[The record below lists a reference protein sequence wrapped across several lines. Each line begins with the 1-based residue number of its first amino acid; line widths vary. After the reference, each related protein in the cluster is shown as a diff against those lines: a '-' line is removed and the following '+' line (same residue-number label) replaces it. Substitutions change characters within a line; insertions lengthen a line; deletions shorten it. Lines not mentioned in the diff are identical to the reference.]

1 MGDAKVVVE
10 FFFLSYIILEILGR
24 EFFLK
29 LIIATTLP
37 ASKLQ
42 KNFLKKKTG
51 FFVCVKIDK
60 RGEIPCIELIAGVYR
75 KTYLIQVAK

>member
-10 FFFLSYIILEILGR
+10 FFFLSYIISEILGR

-42 KNFLKKKTG
+42 KNFFLKKMD
-51 FFVCVKIDK
+51 FLYV
-60 RGEIPCIELIAGVYR
+60 
-75 KTYLIQVAK
+75 

>member
-42 KNFLKKKTG
+42 KNFFFKKNWI
-51 FFVCVKIDK
+51 FCVCKD
-60 RGEIPCIELIAGVYR
+60 
-75 KTYLIQVAK
+75 

>member
-10 FFFLSYIILEILGR
+10 FFFLSYIIPEILGR

-42 KNFLKKKTG
+42 KNSFFKKDWI

-60 RGEIPCIELIAGVYR
+60 RGEIPCIELIAGV
-75 KTYLIQVAK
+75 

>member
-42 KNFLKKKTG
+42 KNFFKKLD

>member
-10 FFFLSYIILEILGR
+10 FFFSSYIILEILGR

-42 KNFLKKKTG
+42 KNFFLKKTG

-60 RGEIPCIELIAGVYR
+60 RGEIPCIELIAGVGKPISY
-75 KTYLIQVAK
+75 K

>member
-10 FFFLSYIILEILGR
+10 FFFSSYIILEILGR

-42 KNFLKKKTG
+42 KNLKKTG

-60 RGEIPCIELIAGVYR
+60 RGEIPCIELISGV
-75 KTYLIQVAK
+75 